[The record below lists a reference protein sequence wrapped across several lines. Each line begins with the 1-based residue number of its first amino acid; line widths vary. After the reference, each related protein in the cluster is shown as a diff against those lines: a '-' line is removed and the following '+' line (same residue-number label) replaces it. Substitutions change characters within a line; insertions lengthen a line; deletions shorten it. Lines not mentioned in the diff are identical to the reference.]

1 MAVGLWLID
10 KSALVRLA
18 RSRDAAEWATR
29 IDRGLVEITTVTLLE
44 VGYSA
49 RSAADLRLAS
59 QRPPLSQMP
68 IAHLTPSIE
77 RRAIEVQ
84 KLLADSGHHRGP
96 GLPDLLIAAAAELT
110 ARTVLHVDKDFEII
124 AELTGQPV
132 ARLVIG

>member
-1 MAVGLWLID
+1 
-10 KSALVRLA
+10 
-18 RSRDAAEWATR
+18 
-29 IDRGLVEITTVTLLE
+29 
-44 VGYSA
+44 
-49 RSAADLRLAS
+49 
-59 QRPPLSQMP
+59 MP